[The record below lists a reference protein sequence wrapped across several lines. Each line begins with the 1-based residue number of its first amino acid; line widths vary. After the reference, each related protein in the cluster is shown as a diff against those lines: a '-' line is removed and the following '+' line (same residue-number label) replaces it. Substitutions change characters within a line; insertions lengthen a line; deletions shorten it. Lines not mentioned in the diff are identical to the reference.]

1 MARHLI
7 GLHSTD
13 PATVFLAA
21 GARMVEP
28 KVAAIEQALYD
39 DRRLVRMLAMRRTMW
54 VVPTDTLP
62 VVEAAATKAVAER
75 ERKRLIKAIDEIG
88 VASGDDGGSA
98 AWLEAVE
105 AATLGALEARGGAAF
120 GTELSADVPGLR
132 TSYVYAEGKTYGGP
146 QNLTTR
152 ILNVMSMWGRIVR
165 GRPRGQWNSSQ
176 YRWAP
181 VEAWLP
187 AGMPVLDRA
196 AAQTTLTEA
205 WLRGFGP
212 ASINDLKWWTG
223 WTLGEVRK
231 ALANL
236 NVVEVDLNGA
246 PGLLLADDTEPV
258 ATPDPWIALL
268 PALDPT
274 AMGWTERA
282 WYLGDHR
289 EPLFDRSGNIGPTV
303 WCDGRIV
310 GGWAQR
316 KTTGEVVF
324 RLFEDIGAELTAAVE
339 REATRL
345 TEWIGDVRVTP
356 RFRTPIDR
364 ELTA

>member
-1 MARHLI
+1 MRKVSVEERRARVGWRHHLAGEARGEDVVEVARHLI

-132 TSYVYAEGKTYGGP
+132 TSYVYAEGKTYGGQ

-187 AGMPVLDRA
+187 AGIPVLDRA
-196 AAQTTLTEA
+196 AAQTMLTEA

-223 WTLGEVRK
+223 WTLGRSARRWRTSTWWRSTSTVRPGCCWPTTRNQSQHPIHGSHCSPPSIPPPW
-231 ALANL
+231 AGPSGPGTSVTTASRCSTGPGTSGPRCGATVGSSAAGL
-236 NVVEVDLNGA
+236 NARRPARWCSGCSRTSA
-246 PGLLLADDTEPV
+246 P
-258 ATPDPWIALL
+258 
-268 PALDPT
+268 
-274 AMGWTERA
+274 
-282 WYLGDHR
+282 
-289 EPLFDRSGNIGPTV
+289 S
-303 WCDGRIV
+303 
-310 GGWAQR
+310 
-316 KTTGEVVF
+316 
-324 RLFEDIGAELTAAVE
+324 
-339 REATRL
+339 
-345 TEWIGDVRVTP
+345 
-356 RFRTPIDR
+356 
-364 ELTA
+364 